1 LTNEGYQFIYFENL
15 PEEVFE
21 ELEEISDEWL
31 NGEKEKCFSVGR
43 FDRGYIETS
52 NVGIARDPQNRIV
65 GFITEQPI
73 NKEKASFDLLRFRND
88 VPNELPTF
96 LKLHLMDELKRQGY
110 CEVYQGM
117 APLAKV
123 GETSFAFLGERIMNL
138 IYKYGH
144 SIYAFQQVTE
154 EKTVYV
160 DRWRP
165 RYFAYMKDSS
175 FLFSALQLLY
185 LIGRGKNKG
194 VTISEEMIEV

>member
-1 LTNEGYQFIYFENL
+1 
-15 PEEVFE
+15 
-21 ELEEISDEWL
+21 
-31 NGEKEKCFSVGR
+31 
-43 FDRGYIETS
+43 
-52 NVGIARDPQNRIV
+52 
-65 GFITEQPI
+65 
-73 NKEKASFDLLRFRND
+73 
-88 VPNELPTF
+88 
-96 LKLHLMDELKRQGY
+96 
-110 CEVYQGM
+110 
-117 APLAKV
+117 
-123 GETSFAFLGERIMNL
+123 MNL